1 MTPNANL
8 PPRARWRP
16 VQGDA
21 AVSGNQRDHAAII
34 CDQGLPASIFR
45 SGQLKRN
52 VPIPLER
59 TGPASIAS
67 ATDDALNGLLRAPIA
82 VAPGDETE
90 HVCLGAIVDHIGR
103 ARPCGWHLVL
113 HRAARDA
120 HPGTEAWTHLYR
132 VMPDHGGRVLV
143 LLHRA
148 CAGDQREELRRE
160 AVRASLGLG

>member
-34 CDQGLPASIFR
+34 CDQGLLVSIIR

-52 VPIPLER
+52 VPIPVER
-59 TGPASIAS
+59 TGLASIAQ
-67 ATDDALNGLLRAPIA
+67 ATDDALNGLLRARID

-90 HVCLGAIVDHIGR
+90 HVCLGVVVDHVGR
-103 ARPCGWHLVL
+103 ARFCGWHLVL
-113 HRAARDA
+113 HRPARDA
-120 HPGTEAWTHLYR
+120 ELGAEMWTHLYR
-132 VMPDHGGRVLV
+132 VVPDHGGRVMV

-148 CAGDQREELRRE
+148 RTGDQREELRRE